1 MASTKLIVLK
11 SKEIIYTVIFV
22 ALVVI
27 LIIIMVVMFQPK
39 TEDNPTKEVE
49 TPSTETKTT
58 EVSYI
63 PGTYNST
70 ISLGE
75 STISVMVTVDEES
88 ITDVSFENLSE
99 SVTTM
104 YPLLE
109 SSMEEINTQ
118 LQYVSSIDDITYS
131 TDNQYTTT
139 VICNAIKNALSDAE
153 VK

>member
-11 SKEIIYTVIFV
+11 SKEIIYTAIFV
-22 ALVVI
+22 ALVII
-27 LIIIMVVMFQPK
+27 LIVIMVVMFKPK
-39 TEDNPTKEVE
+39 AEENTTEEAAK
-49 TPSTETKTT
+49 PSTETT

-109 SSMEEINTQ
+109 SSMEDINTQ

-139 VICNAIKNALSDAE
+139 VICNAIKNALTDAE

>member
-39 TEDNPTKEVE
+39 TEENPTQEVE